1 LTVEPTQGA
10 AHVERRRNTR
20 LMALGRS
27 IAPNGG
33 FLMNEWLS
41 LLVSWLPFLLL
52 IGVWL
57 WFSRTA
63 GMKARGRSGVTMIEL
78 YEQQVEE
85 TRRMNA
91 TLERIAAAMERRRG
105 A

>member
-1 LTVEPTQGA
+1 
-10 AHVERRRNTR
+10 
-20 LMALGRS
+20 
-27 IAPNGG
+27 
-33 FLMNEWLS
+33 MNEWSS

-63 GMKARGRSGVTMIEL
+63 GMKARGRFGITMIEL

-85 TRRMNA
+85 TRQMNA
-91 TLERIAAAMERRRG
+91 KLERIAAAMEKRG
-105 A
+105 

>member
-1 LTVEPTQGA
+1 VYGVTLRGGGDDAT
-10 AHVERRRNTR
+10 
-20 LMALGRS
+20 AL
-27 IAPNGG
+27 NGG
-33 FLMNEWLS
+33 FVMNEWLS
-41 LLVSWLPFLLL
+41 LVGSWLPFLLL

-57 WFSRTA
+57 WFSRSA

-91 TLERIAAAMERRRG
+91 TLERIAAAMEKRG
-105 A
+105 QP

>member
-1 LTVEPTQGA
+1 
-10 AHVERRRNTR
+10 
-20 LMALGRS
+20 
-27 IAPNGG
+27 
-33 FLMNEWLS
+33 MNEWSS
-41 LLVSWLPFLLL
+41 LLVSWLPILLL

-63 GMKARGRSGVTMIEL
+63 GMKARGRSSITMIEL

-91 TLERIAAAMERRRG
+91 TLERIAAAMEKG
-105 A
+105 G

>member
-1 LTVEPTQGA
+1 
-10 AHVERRRNTR
+10 
-20 LMALGRS
+20 
-27 IAPNGG
+27 
-33 FLMNEWLS
+33 MNEWSS

-57 WFSRTA
+57 WFSRTG
-63 GMKARGRSGVTMIEL
+63 GMKARGRSGITMIEL

-91 TLERIAAAMERRRG
+91 TLERIAVAMEKR
-105 A
+105 AQL